1 MVDHESQGDV
11 QFDEKALAR
20 VMGRA
25 YADDAYREVLTSS
38 PSETLEQAGALASGS
53 IATAALDAELEDWD
67 YAVHHDE
74 NGAHLRI
81 GLPDLEEELDTSVP
95 EDGLTAVCCCC
106 CPC

>member
-38 PSETLEQAGALASGS
+38 PSETLEQAGEWLYCDGGPGCRTRGLGLRRAS
-53 IATAALDAELEDWD
+53 
-67 YAVHHDE
+67 
-74 NGAHLRI
+74 R
-81 GLPDLEEELDTSVP
+81 
-95 EDGLTAVCCCC
+95 
-106 CPC
+106 

>member
-67 YAVHHDE
+67 YAVH
-74 NGAHLRI
+74 LRI

-95 EDGLTAVCCCC
+95 EDGLTVVCCCC